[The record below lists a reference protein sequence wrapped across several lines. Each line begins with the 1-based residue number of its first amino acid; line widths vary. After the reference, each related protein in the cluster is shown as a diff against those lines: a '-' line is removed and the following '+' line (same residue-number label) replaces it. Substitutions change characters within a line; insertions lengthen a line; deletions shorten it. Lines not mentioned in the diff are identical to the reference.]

1 MGFLQSIRGTRMQK
15 IQKRKKNTQNFRRW
29 QALFLREKE
38 LISFLVEQQDEE
50 ESTRNGDT
58 KKQVKLLANI

>member
-1 MGFLQSIRGTRMQK
+1 MQK